1 MPLCDTILRAAE
13 QNLYRIVLS
22 QKILENATRNMVI
35 KGRLK
40 PDREQYYQQQILN
53 AFGDRFGATLAR
65 SAEQPLHDR
74 IVEAPQNLTESMTN
88 AESDRHVTAT
98 AIASNASYIV
108 TFNFE

>member
-22 QKILENATRNMVI
+22 QKILENATRNMVRRPRARETRLGTRLTRRVI

-53 AFGDRFGATLAR
+53 AFGDREAWHWRDRTFAAVSR
-65 SAEQPLHDR
+65 SHCRSSTKPD
-74 IVEAPQNLTESMTN
+74 
-88 AESDRHVTAT
+88 
-98 AIASNASYIV
+98 
-108 TFNFE
+108 